1 MAVAEAVAAL
11 RAGRFV
17 VLFDSSS
24 REGECDLVIHAS
36 KAIPQAIAFMRRHAG
51 GLVCLATDKA
61 TAEVLSLP
69 YFHELLAA
77 TPLAPLASARMPY
90 GEPPAF
96 SILISHR
103 KTYTGVTDADRS
115 LTIREFARL
124 VAQNNGLRSSFLEN
138 FRSPGHVPLLIG
150 RSLSERRGHTEL
162 ALRLCELARLPPA
175 VVLCEMLGKWKA
187 LGKRQ
192 ARAFARA
199 RGLPFVEGREL
210 IA

>member
-1 MAVAEAVAAL
+1 MAVAEAIEAM

-17 VLFDSSS
+17 VLFDSSK
-24 REGECDLVIHAS
+24 RERECDLLIHAS
-36 KAIPQAIAFMRRHAG
+36 KATPEAIAFMRQQAG
-51 GLVCLATDKA
+51 GLICLATDRA
-61 TAEVLSLP
+61 TAAALSLP

-103 KTYTGVTDADRS
+103 RTYTGVTDADRS

-124 VAQNNGLRSSFLEN
+124 VARGGGLRSFLAS

-175 VVLCEMLGKWKA
+175 VVLCEMLGKGKA
-187 LGKRQ
+187 LGKGR
-192 ARAFARA
+192 AREFARA
-199 RGLPFVEGREL
+199 RGLPFVEGGEL